1 MFYND
6 FDNPENNSIIDLE
19 KYKEI
24 CKECDEILLSPEANE
39 VTVAIPILHVIREH
53 PVFLK
58 QYESLFDKNQINKN
72 KIRPGSSI
80 IIAIKLLFS
89 LLFKLFST
97 NKYWYSTKKLNTKYD
112 YIFVSHLLNE
122 NQAGESKDFY
132 FGDLP
137 ASLIEQG
144 KTVLIVL
151 LNHSPVSN
159 SLISKK
165 WKQNAITR
173 VLLSSKIGLFN
184 EIEGALKIL
193 FEFKRLNKKS
203 KNEVNTLKQK
213 ILKLAITQFTETLN
227 NYRKYKQFST
237 LVKITKPKK
246 IITTFEGHA
255 WERIIFSS
263 VRKINPD
270 IKCVG
275 YQHALIFKEQ
285 HSIRR
290 NLQKKYNPD
299 LILTSGQ
306 LGKNQLEKS
315 SQLSNIDI
323 KILGTNRVP
332 SKNKIPDN
340 LTHIDNSIRQ
350 TILVIPEAIYSECI
364 LLFEYSISCAN
375 LYPNINFIWRL
386 HPLLNFDQIILEN
399 KSLSIRPQ
407 NITLSK
413 QTLEEDIVI
422 SNLVLYRG
430 STAVINCIML
440 GLKPIYLKIENE
452 MTIDPLYEIDNYK
465 SIVQT
470 PNDLMEH
477 LHQINNSGQNQ
488 EMERQYLLNYCYKM
502 MTPFDIIVL
511 INLDK

>member
-24 CKECDEILLSPEANE
+24 CKVCDEILLSPEANE

-58 QYESLFDKNQINKN
+58 QYESIFNTSSVKKN
-72 KIRPGSSI
+72 KIKLGGSI
-80 IIAIKLLFS
+80 IISIKLFFS
-89 LLFKLFST
+89 LFFKSFSI
-97 NKYWYSTKKLNTKYD
+97 NKYWYSTKKLNTNYD

-159 SLISKK
+159 SLLSKK
-165 WKQNAITR
+165 WKQTDITR

-193 FEFKRLNKKS
+193 FEFKRLNKKL
-203 KNEVNTLKQK
+203 KNENSILKQK
-213 ILKLAITQFTETLN
+213 ILKLAITQFTQTLN
-227 NYRKYKQFST
+227 NYRKSKQF
-237 LVKITKPKK
+237 LNLAKIANPKK

-263 VRKINPD
+263 VRSVIPD

-285 HSIRR
+285 YAIRR

-315 SQLSNIDI
+315 SLLSNIDI

-340 LTHIDNSIRQ
+340 LTHIDNPHRQ
-350 TILVIPEAIYSECI
+350 TILVIPEAIFSECM

-375 LYPNINFIWRL
+375 LYPNMNFIWRL

-399 KSLSIRPQ
+399 KSLSIRPK

-452 MTIDPLYEIDNYK
+452 MTIDPLYEIENYK

-477 LHQINNSGQNQ
+477 MNQINNSRQNQ
-488 EMERQYLLNYCYKM
+488 EMNRQHLLNYCYKIM
-502 MTPFDIIVL
+502 SPFDINTL
-511 INLDK
+511 I